1 MIISANTEANE
12 RRIRNVESC
21 FGASGQPLLVPG
33 RVLVGEGV
41 LTKLCRKKPKPRQF
55 FLFNDILVYGNI
67 VLNKKK
73 YNKQH
78 IIPLEDI
85 KLQSLDDEGNLKNG
99 WQIISA
105 KKSFAVYAATRT
117 EKAEWMAH
125 INKCIQD
132 LLAKTGKKGTTEH
145 AAVWVPDSEASTCMH
160 CLKSK
165 FTALNRRHH
174 CRKCGGVVCGNC
186 STKKF
191 LLPAQSSKPL
201 RVCDNCYNVLSSG
214 KTLPDQE
221 QRKHNTVPT
230 PPQKAEKVEDD
241 SSSGEENSDDDEPT
255 AENPAASEYQVPTKP
270 TFYQGNQGP
279 PEGEEDGGY
288 AELAQANSNEV

>member
-1 MIISANTEANE
+1 MAYFYEGANTEANE
-12 RRIRNVESC
+12 RRITNVESC

-67 VLNKKK
+67 VINKKK

-85 KLQSLDDEGNLKNG
+85 KLQSLDDDGNLKNG

-160 CLKSK
+160 CFKSK

-214 KTLPDQE
+214 KTQSDQE
-221 QRKHNTVPT
+221 SKKKTAPT
-230 PPQKAEKVEDD
+230 PPRKAEKEGDET
-241 SSSGEENSDDDEPT
+241 SSGEENSDDDEAPS
-255 AENPAASEYQVPTKP
+255 ENPASSEYQVPTTP
-270 TFYQGNQGP
+270 TFYQGNQVP
-279 PEGEEDGGY
+279 AKGEADSGY
-288 AELAQANSNEV
+288 AEPNSNKV